1 MRFTRTWK
9 SIPIAALTLGAAIGC
24 NDFLSGGDLSKD
36 PNNPTQATNS
46 QLFVG
51 TQSFLW
57 SFMESD
63 AARLTGIFAQQFE
76 GSGLGYLGIQTYDI
90 DESTTNTLH
99 QSVYLTGG
107 LVDLRKLQAGT
118 KAVGDS
124 VFTGIAQVEE
134 AMLIG
139 TAADIFGDIV
149 YSNAFGD
156 PNPAPDPQLEVYDR
170 IQTLLDDAIK
180 NLAATGPT
188 NFGPGPADLNY
199 EGDPAKWTK
208 LAYTLKARFYLHTA
222 EVRPTTA
229 YAAALAAAQ
238 KGLMTSADDYKAI
251 FSGGAGEENFYENF
265 VKQRSGYLLP
275 NENFVDILESR
286 NDPRLSEYFNADLD
300 NISDER
306 LDPGFDQP
314 IITANENLLIWAEA
328 LQRTGADNLALGKLN
343 EARALAGL
351 GALTGLTGKPLL
363 GEILTEKYIA
373 LYQTIE
379 PFNDYKRTC
388 FPNLKSNVDG
398 QIIPARLFYDVSE
411 VQTNTSLKKANE
423 QPRRNANDPANA
435 VDDVTNAVCEGQ
447 LGGGT

>member
-1 MRFTRTWK
+1 MQLTRAWK
-9 SIPIAALTLGAAIGC
+9 SIPIAALTLGAALGC
-24 NDFLSGGDLSKD
+24 NDFLSGGDLSRD
-36 PNNPTQATNS
+36 PNNPTKATNS

-51 TQSFLW
+51 TQSYLW

-107 LVDLRKLQAGT
+107 LVDLRKLQAGA

-124 VFTGIAQVEE
+124 ILVGTAQVEE
-134 AMLIG
+134 AMLVG
-139 TAADIFGDIV
+139 SAADIFGDIV
-149 YSNAFGD
+149 YSNAFGG

-170 IQTLLDDAIK
+170 VQTLLDEAIK
-180 NLAATGPT
+180 NLAASGPT

-238 KGLMTSADDYKAI
+238 KGMTTSADDYKAV

-265 VKQRSGYLLP
+265 VKQRAGYLLP
-275 NENFVDILESR
+275 NATLVGILTAR
-286 NDPRLSEYFNADLD
+286 GDPRLTQYFNAAHTNL
-300 NISDER
+300 SAAR

-314 IITANENLLIWAEA
+314 IVTANENLLIWAEA
-328 LQRTGADNLALGKLN
+328 LQRTGQDGAALTKLN
-343 EARALAGL
+343 QARALAGL
-351 GALTGLTGKPLL
+351 GPLSGLTGKPLL
-363 GEILTEKYIA
+363 GEILTEKFIA
-373 LYQTIE
+373 LFQTIE

-388 FPNLKSNVDG
+388 FPNLTSNVAG

-411 VQTNTSLKKANE
+411 VQTNTSLKKASE
-423 QPRRNANDPANA
+423 QPRRNANDPPNE
-435 VDDVTNAVCEGQ
+435 VDDVNGARCTGQ
-447 LGGGT
+447 LGS

>member
-1 MRFTRTWK
+1 MHLTRALK
-9 SIPIAALTLGAAIGC
+9 SIPIAALTLGAALGC
-24 NDFLSGGDLSKD
+24 NDFLSGGDLSND

-51 TQSFLW
+51 TQSYLW

-63 AARLTGIFAQQFE
+63 AARITGIFAQQFE
-76 GSGLGYLGIQTYDI
+76 GSGLGYLAIQTYDI

-99 QSVYLTGG
+99 QSIYLTGG
-107 LVDLRKLQAGT
+107 LVDLRKLEDGAR
-118 KAVGDS
+118 AVGDS
-124 VFTGIAQVEE
+124 ILLGTAQVEE

-149 YSNAFGD
+149 YSNAFGG
-156 PNPAPDPQLEVYDR
+156 PNPAPDPQLEVYD
-170 IQTLLDDAIK
+170 QVQALLDDAIE

-199 EGDPAKWTK
+199 GGDPEQWTK

-222 EVRPTTA
+222 EVRPTA
-229 YAAALAAAQ
+229 YASALEAAQ
-238 KGLMTSADDYKAI
+238 NGMTSSADDYKAV

-265 VKQRSGYLLP
+265 VKKRGGYLLP
-275 NENFVDILESR
+275 NQQFVELLEDR
-286 NDPRLSEYFNADLD
+286 GDPRLAEYFNEDVT

-306 LDPGFDQP
+306 LDPGYDQP
-314 IITANENLLIWAEA
+314 IVTANENLLIWAEA
-328 LQRTGADNLALGKLN
+328 LQRTGAGGPALAKLN

-351 GALTGLTGKPLL
+351 GSLSGLSGNALL

-388 FPNLKSNVDG
+388 FPNLASNVEG

-435 VDDVTNAVCEGQ
+435 VDDVTGQACTGQ
-447 LGGGT
+447 LGGGI

>member
-1 MRFTRTWK
+1 MRFTRALK
-9 SIPIAALTLGAAIGC
+9 SLPVAALTLGAALGC
-24 NDFLSGGDLSKD
+24 NDFLSGGDLGND
-36 PNNPTQATNS
+36 PNNPTTATNS

-51 TQSFLW
+51 TQSYLW

-118 KAVGDS
+118 RAVGDS
-124 VFTGIAQVEE
+124 VFLGIAQVEE

-139 TAADIFGDIV
+139 SAADIFGDIV
-149 YSNAFGD
+149 YSNAFAG
-156 PNPAPDPQLEVYDR
+156 PNPAPDPQLAVYDR
-170 IQTLLDDAIK
+170 IQTLLDEAIV
-180 NLAATGPT
+180 NLSRTGPT

-199 EGDPAKWTK
+199 GGDRAKWTR

-222 EVRPTTA
+222 EVRGNSA
-229 YAAALAAAQ
+229 YVAALAAAQ
-238 KGLMTSADDYKAI
+238 KGIASNADDYKAV

-265 VKQRSGYLLP
+265 VKQRAGYLLP
-275 NENFVDILESR
+275 NPRFVSLLESR
-286 NDPRLSEYFNADLD
+286 GDPRLFEYFNAGLD
-300 NISDER
+300 NISDAR

-314 IITANENLLIWAEA
+314 IVTANENLLIWAEA
-328 LQRTGADNLALGKLN
+328 LQRTGADGPALAKLN
-343 EARALAGL
+343 QARALAGL
-351 GALTGLTGKPLL
+351 GPLGGVSGKPLL

-373 LYQTIE
+373 LFQTIE

-388 FPNLKSNVDG
+388 FPNLASNVTG

-423 QPRRNANDPANA
+423 QPRRNANDPPNA
-435 VDDVTNAVCEGQ
+435 TDDVTGAVCTGQ

>member
-1 MRFTRTWK
+1 MHLTRAWK
-9 SIPIAALTLGAAIGC
+9 SVPIAALTLGAALGC
-24 NDFLSGGDLSKD
+24 NDFLSGGDLSND
-36 PNNPTQATNS
+36 PNNPTRATNS

-51 TQSFLW
+51 TQSYLW

-76 GSGLGYLGIQTYDI
+76 GSGLGYLAIQTYDI

-99 QSVYLTGG
+99 QSIYLTGG

-118 KAVGDS
+118 RAAGDS

-139 TAADIFGDIV
+139 SAADIFGDIV
-149 YSNAFGD
+149 YSNAFKG
-156 PNPAPDPQLEVYDR
+156 PNPAPDPQLQVYD
-170 IQTLLDDAIK
+170 QVQALLDDAIK

-238 KGLMTSADDYKAI
+238 KGMTTSADDYKAV

-265 VKQRSGYLLP
+265 VKKRAGYLLP
-275 NENFVDILESR
+275 NPHFVALLQSR
-286 NDPRLSEYFNADLD
+286 SDPRLTQYFNAAHTNL
-300 NISDER
+300 SAAR
-306 LDPGFDQP
+306 LDPGYDQP
-314 IITANENLLIWAEA
+314 IVTANENLLIWAEA
-328 LQRTGADNLALGKLN
+328 LQRTGSDGPALTKLN

-351 GALTGLTGKPLL
+351 GALSGLSGKPLL

-373 LYQTIE
+373 LFQTIE

-388 FPNLKSNVDG
+388 FPNLPSNVAG

-411 VQTNTSLKKANE
+411 VQTNSSLKKANE
-423 QPRRNANDPANA
+423 QPRRNANDPANQ
-435 VDDVTNAVCEGQ
+435 VDDVTGAACTGQ
-447 LGGGT
+447 LGGT